1 MHFFWPSV
9 IKFKKQLNK
18 LKKQVGMVGP
28 KSTQTRIASLAGQDA
43 SLHLIFKQLRVS
55 LKMHYD
61 VCFLYLFVLFFL
73 YRAELY
79 SKNSVVSMAAG
90 GCGLKLIGYDS
101 GAVFDSHTFTNSWL
115 SVQEIAKRSYSTID
129 RPVSF
134 RPYLVPQTE
143 REHIR

>member
-1 MHFFWPSV
+1 M
-9 IKFKKQLNK
+9 
-18 LKKQVGMVGP
+18 
-28 KSTQTRIASLAGQDA
+28 
-43 SLHLIFKQLRVS
+43 
-55 LKMHYD
+55 
-61 VCFLYLFVLFFL
+61 FLYLFVLFFL

-79 SKNSVVSMAAG
+79 SKNSVASVAAG
-90 GCGLKLIGYDS
+90 GCGLKLIGHDS

-143 REHIR
+143 HERIR